1 MVRLLRLLFWILVA
15 RPLVLVV
22 LGLNVRNHR
31 GLPRSGP
38 AIVVANHNS
47 HLDTFVLM
55 SLFPLK
61 RLGRLRPV
69 AAADYFLK
77 NPILAWFTLNI
88 TNMIPIERARPGKG
102 IDRNA
107 EPLQDCAK
115 ALEAGDILL
124 VFPEGTRGETEALAR
139 FKGGVARLKEQ
150 FPDVPVIPVYM
161 QGLGRVMPKGE
172 IALVPVV
179 VDVFVGDRVP
189 WGGNRPDFTRAMEQS
204 VAALAAQAPNRT
216 WR

>member
-1 MVRLLRLLFWILVA
+1 MVRLLRLLFWILIG

-22 LGLNVRNHR
+22 LGLNVRNHQ
-31 GLPRSGP
+31 GLPKHGP

-55 SLFPLK
+55 SLFPL
-61 RLGRLRPV
+61 RLLGRLRPV

-77 NPILAWFTLNI
+77 NPLLAWFTLNI
-88 TNMIPIERARPGKG
+88 TNMIPIERSRPGKLNR
-102 IDRNA
+102 DA
-107 EPLQDCAK
+107 DPLQESAA
-115 ALEAGDILL
+115 ALKAGDVLL
-124 VFPEGTRGETEALAR
+124 VFPEGTRGETEALAK

-150 FPDVPVIPVYM
+150 FPDVPVIPIYM
-161 QGLGRVMPKGE
+161 QGLGRVMPRGE

-179 VDVFVGDRVP
+179 VDVFVGDPVP
-189 WGGNRPDFTRAMEQS
+189 WVGHRPAFTQAMEQAV
-204 VAALAAQAPNRT
+204 VALKAQAPNRA

>member
-1 MVRLLRLLFWILVA
+1 MVRLLRLLFWILIA

-22 LGLNVRNHR
+22 LGLNVRNGA
-31 GLPRSGP
+31 GLPKQGP

-55 SLFPLK
+55 SLFPL
-61 RLGRLRPV
+61 RLLGKLRPV

-77 NPILAWFTLNI
+77 NRALAWFTLNI
-88 TNMIPIERARPGKG
+88 VNMIPIERKIGRES
-102 IDRNA
+102 D
-107 EPLQDCAK
+107 PLQDCAA
-115 ALEAGDILL
+115 ALQAGDILL
-124 VFPEGTRGETEALAR
+124 IFPEGTRGETEALAK

-150 FPDVPVIPVYM
+150 FPDTPVIPIYM

-179 VDVFVGDRVP
+179 VDVFVGAPVP
-189 WGGNRPDFTRAMEQS
+189 WDGHRPAFTHAMEEAV
-204 VAALAAQAPNRT
+204 VALKAQAPSRT
-216 WR
+216 WH